1 MSAATSRV
9 ATTTSPNA
17 PAGRRTTSRSER
29 EAGAHA
35 RELHAGLR
43 DLDGDGHQR
52 PCSARMRGSRK
63 RYERSAS
70 RLQVTNRI
78 ATTSTPPRTIG

>member
-9 ATTTSPNA
+9 CDHHEPERTRG
-17 PAGRRTTSRSER
+17 PAHDLAYER

-35 RELHAGLR
+35 RALDAGLR

-63 RYERSAS
+63 R
-70 RLQVTNRI
+70 
-78 ATTSTPPRTIG
+78 